1 MRPSKIST
9 NFVPLTDS
17 SFNVKALSILLSM
30 ENNPNFTNPVPP
42 LDTIRQLLSKYDEA
56 LTEAIGKNTVSI
68 AIKNETRKKLEHE
81 LGRLAYYVMYVADD
95 DEPILVSS
103 GYDLVKKP
111 SAQQVA
117 KPGSVNLRSGINSGE
132 LISSVK
138 AVKGTKYYL
147 HEITPDPMT
156 DNSIWQVNNC
166 SRCKFTFKKL
176 RPGQM
181 YWVRV
186 AALGTGLQKAY
197 SYPGYKYVQ

>member
-9 NFVPLTDS
+9 NFVPLSDPG
-17 SFNVKALSILLSM
+17 FQMKALNILQSM

-42 LDTIRQLLSKYDEA
+42 LDTIRQLLSKYDQALREA
-56 LTEAIGKNTVSI
+56 ASKNTVSI

-81 LGRLAYYVMYVADD
+81 LGRLAYYVMFVADD
-95 DEPILVSS
+95 EEAILISS

-111 SAQQVA
+111 SAL
-117 KPGSVNLRSGINSGE
+117 KIEHPGSVTLRSGISSGE
-132 LISSVK
+132 LVSSVK

-156 DNSIWQVNNC
+156 EDSIWQVNNC

-176 RPGQM
+176 KPGQM